1 MDAIKTGRLIRRLRQ
16 ENAMTQLQL
25 ARQLHISDKTVSKWE
40 RGESVPDLDKLL
52 KLSGLFGI
60 SLDELVRG
68 GPDASGG
75 APGSPVLPRTE
86 APPAPARWPQR
97 RAVGLTLL
105 CVGAVL
111 FVVLLLFLGPGNAA
125 LLSSPL
131 WVCGGLCLICR
142 RHPALWCAWA
152 GYAIVYGYLRVCT
165 GIRFWWA
172 LCAWLYR
179 PGLEI
184 HAVLALAE
192 LLGLLA
198 LAAVTVRTFRR
209 GRKQ

>member
-1 MDAIKTGRLIRRLRQ
+1 MVMLQLFDILVARRLSVDGYSEWAYFFSILSLLFFVGWFGVGSSARISASTAASA
-16 ENAMTQLQL
+16 EEKKEYVKASLVLQL
-25 ARQLHISDKTVSKWE
+25 AVT
-40 RGESVPDLDKLL
+40 
-52 KLSGLFGI
+52 
-60 SLDELVRG
+60 
-68 GPDASGG
+68 
-75 APGSPVLPRTE
+75 
-86 APPAPARWPQR
+86 
-97 RAVGLTLL
+97 AV
-105 CVGAVL
+105 VA
-111 FVVLLLFLGPGNAA
+111 LLLFLGPGNAA